1 LNLPCVA
8 ATAAF
13 RALAVPRIALIHP
26 PWFTEDTVQKGS
38 AYFQEQGFQVVH
50 AGHMTPAREN
60 TEVNPEETYE
70 WVRRHVP
77 SNADGVFIA
86 GNGFRT
92 IGVIAALEEDLGRP
106 VLREPGGV
114 LVRVAPGRQVFRKDL
129 MGNRR

>member
-106 VLREPGGV
+106 VLTGNQVVFWYWQAGV
-114 LVRVAPGRQVFRKDL
+114 QERSNGK
-129 MGNRR
+129 